1 MKKIVLLLLFP
12 VITGAVYS
20 QSSKTLKIRSV
31 REQNE
36 FQWIQEYVS
45 FLSIPNIAADQDG
58 LKKNADFIMQM
69 MKRRNI
75 KDIKLLYP
83 DTKNIPPVIYGEV
96 ITPGADKTLI
106 FYAHYDGQPVDS
118 TKWAKPLHPF
128 TPSLVNGSLEN
139 GAVAIPF
146 LISPAK
152 YDPDWRL
159 YARGASDDKA
169 GVMAILSA
177 YESIVKAGLALHY
190 NIKFFFEGEEE
201 AGSSHL
207 YEVFEKYK
215 ALLQSELWII
225 CDGPVHQS
233 GKKIVS
239 FGVRGDAHVEIT
251 TYGPKRPLHS
261 GHYGNWAP
269 NPALM
274 LSHLLA
280 SMKEEDGRVLVA
292 GFYDGIV
299 PLSETEKRAVAEA
312 PLIDAELRDELWL
325 GAQENPGKKI
335 EEVVNLPALTIRGLS
350 SSHTGPMASNVVPAT
365 AAASL
370 DIRLVKGV
378 DHQKT
383 YERIVAH
390 IRKQGYFVVTH
401 EPTKAEMT
409 AHPKVARVMSADGYN
424 AERISMDLP
433 ISKLVIGAV
442 EAAMGPV
449 VKLPTMGGSVP
460 NGTIADALGVP
471 TILVP
476 MANHDN
482 SQHSSN
488 ENLRLKNLWDGIT
501 LMRSLIAMN

>member
-1 MKKIVLLLLFP
+1 MTSARRALPFLISISLFAQTKEL
-12 VITGAVYS
+12 I
-20 QSSKTLKIRSV
+20 L
-31 REQNE
+31 REYQA
-36 FQWIQEYVS
+36 
-45 FLSIPNIAADQDG
+45 FLSIPNVAADPAG
-58 LKKNADFIMQM
+58 LDRNAQWIIDAFG
-69 MKRRNI
+69 RRGVAMRRLEA
-75 KDIKLLYP
+75 KGVP
-83 DTKNIPPVIYGEV
+83 AAVYGEIV
-96 ITPGADKTLI
+96 TPGAMRTVV
-106 FYAHYDGQPVDS
+106 FYSHYDGQPVDKS
-118 TKWAKPLHPF
+118 QWKTAPF
-128 TPSLVNGSLEN
+128 DPVLVGK
-139 GAVAIPF
+139 VD
-146 LISPAK
+146 
-152 YDPDWRL
+152 DPEARL
-159 YARGASDDKA
+159 YARSASDSKA
-169 GVMAILSA
+169 PIMAMLAALDEI
-177 YESIVKAGLALHY
+177 KAKSLALHQ
-190 NIKFFFEGEEE
+190 NVKFFFEGEEE
-201 AGSSHL
+201 AGSTHIAQIL
-207 YEVFEKYK
+207 MPNK
-215 ALLQSELWII
+215 AMLRGDVWLI

-233 GKKIVS
+233 RKQQIV
-239 FGVRGDAHVEIT
+239 FGARGDRHVEIT
-251 TYGPKRPLHS
+251 VYGPHRELHS

>member
-1 MKKIVLLLLFP
+1 MTFARLALPFLISIPLLAQTKDLIL
-12 VITGAVYS
+12 
-20 QSSKTLKIRSV
+20 R
-31 REQNE
+31 E
-36 FQWIQEYVS
+36 FQE
-45 FLSIPNIAADQDG
+45 FLSIPNVAADPAG
-58 LKKNADFIMQM
+58 LDRNAQWIINAFG
-69 MKRRNI
+69 RRGVAMRRLEA
-75 KDIKLLYP
+75 KGVP
-83 DTKNIPPVIYGEV
+83 AAVYGEIV
-96 ITPGADKTLI
+96 TPGATRTVV
-106 FYAHYDGQPVDS
+106 FYSHYDGQPVDKS
-118 TKWAKPLHPF
+118 KWKTAPF
-128 TPSLVNGSLEN
+128 DPVLVG
-139 GAVAIPF
+139 GID
-146 LISPAK
+146 
-152 YDPDWRL
+152 DPE
-159 YARGASDDKA
+159 ARIFARSASDSKA
-169 GVMAILSA
+169 PIMAMLAALDEIKTN
-177 YESIVKAGLALHY
+177 SISLHQ
-190 NIKFFFEGEEE
+190 NVKFFFEGEEE
-201 AGSSHL
+201 AGSTHIAQIL
-207 YEVFEKYK
+207 TPNK
-215 ALLQSELWII
+215 AILQGDVWLI

-233 GKKIVS
+233 RKQQIV
-239 FGVRGDAHVEIT
+239 FGARGDRHVEIT
-251 TYGPKRPLHS
+251 VYGPHRELHS

-312 PLIDAELRDELWL
+312 PSIDAELRDELWL
-325 GAQENPGKKI
+325 GSIENPGKKI
-335 EEVVNLPALTIRGLS
+335 EEVVNLPALTIRGLT

-365 AAASL
+365 ATASL

-378 DHQKT
+378 DHRKT
-383 YERIVAH
+383 YERILAH

-401 EPTKAEMT
+401 EPTKAEMM
-409 AHPKVARVMSADGYN
+409 AHPKVAKVLSADGYN

-433 ISKLVIGAV
+433 VSKLVIGAV